1 MKLMD
6 LRTGR
11 VITRRRITETP
22 VTELIVQAVENMAIA
37 QDITTLKITGR
48 HTSPIYPTDWLAGV
62 DYDDR
67 QAHDRQ
73 RDEDYIED
81 EEAMIE
87 DEIADE
93 ALYDRIDPEEIAYLR
108 DTLHDTQQVQD
119 PIGEN
124 QEVVQSLCCV

>member
-1 MKLMD
+1 
-6 LRTGR
+6 
-11 VITRRRITETP
+11 
-22 VTELIVQAVENMAIA
+22 MAIA

-81 EEAMIE
+81 EEAMRSQTKHYMTG
-87 DEIADE
+87 
-93 ALYDRIDPEEIAYLR
+93 L
-108 DTLHDTQQVQD
+108 TQKK
-119 PIGEN
+119 
-124 QEVVQSLCCV
+124 